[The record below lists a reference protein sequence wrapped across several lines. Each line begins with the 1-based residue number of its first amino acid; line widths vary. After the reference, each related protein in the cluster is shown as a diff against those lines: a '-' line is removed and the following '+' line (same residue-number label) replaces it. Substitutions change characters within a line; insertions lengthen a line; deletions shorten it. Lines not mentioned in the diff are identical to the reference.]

1 MYPKLFA
8 AVGIAALFAFV
19 PARADASCCGQ
30 DQDQHKHGTAAAHSG
45 CCDQPCC
52 AGMQAAEPGAI
63 EILMAI
69 GSQSTSAPVA
79 PAKQTSEVWLQ
90 RPTLVGRTILQ
101 GRYVIEHDN
110 ERMARGE
117 PCTYL
122 YAFNDRRTPVATFDC
137 THLERDRASQNVVVV
152 ATTAD
157 GSMQTL
163 LEFQFA
169 GESFAHGYP
178 TAR

>member
-1 MYPKLFA
+1 MAMYPKLFG
-8 AVGIAALFAFV
+8 AVVVAALFVFV

-30 DQDQHKHGTAAAHSG
+30 DQHQHATAAAPGS
-45 CCDQPCC
+45 CCEQPCC
-52 AGMQAAEPGAI
+52 ADKQAAEPSAI
-63 EILMAI
+63 ELLMAI
-69 GSQSTSAPVA
+69 GSQSTAAPAA
-79 PAKQTSEVWLQ
+79 PAKQTFEVWLQ

-101 GRYVIEHDN
+101 GRYVIEHDSD
-110 ERMARGE
+110 RMARGE

-122 YAFNDRRTPVATFDC
+122 YAFNDRRTPVARFDC

-152 ATTAD
+152 ASTAD

-169 GESFAHGYP
+169 GENFAHGYP